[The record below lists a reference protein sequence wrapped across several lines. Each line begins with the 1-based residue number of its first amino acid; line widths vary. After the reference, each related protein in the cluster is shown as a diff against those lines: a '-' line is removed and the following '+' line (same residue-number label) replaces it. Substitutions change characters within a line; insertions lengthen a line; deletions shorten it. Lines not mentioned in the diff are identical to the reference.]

1 MWKKISVLSCLPLC
15 LCINVAHG
23 ASVVSADHKG
33 GYSALVMDEVLQYW
47 TAQGQQDKPTRIL
60 LEIAGDGSLENC
72 RMLSSSGSE
81 KADEMA
87 CESAQKASPFVAHP
101 HNIPSDVYISFW
113 TGEAKAPEKK
123 EESTSAQ
130 DEKVLEGKPSQAS
143 VAEKPLADEQEQAPK
158 ATSEKADTQATAA
171 SEEKAVES
179 PEEKESKATPIS
191 EMDAPAA
198 ENTMVHAG
206 IDYSRPRPIPA
217 SLLPLGKLSGAKL
230 PPSKEPLPAELKKNS
245 KPDADMPKKEKEVS
259 VKESPSKKAP
269 AEQAHKEDA
278 SPETSTGKA
287 TGKATGKSSEDSKEK
302 PLSAEQAHDEKASK
316 DKAAPYAKGKE
327 PFIQENRRG
336 QVMDEV
342 DYYVEKV
349 IRKVRPV
356 VEFPL
361 GLRPGIV
368 SASVVMEIQANGTI
382 TDVYLSSSSRN
393 KALDE
398 ALVAATKKV
407 SGLAAHPTGKPQEL
421 YLIYMVETPKP

>member
-15 LCINVAHG
+15 VCMNLAHG
-23 ASVVSADHKG
+23 ASVVTADHKG

-60 LEIAGDGSLENC
+60 LEISGDGSLESC
-72 RMLSSSGSE
+72 RVLSSSGSE

-101 HNIPSDVYISFW
+101 HNIPSDVYMSFW
-113 TGEAKAPEKK
+113 TGEAKAAKK
-123 EESTSAQ
+123 EGKSTSAQ
-130 DEKVLEGKPSQAS
+130 DEKAVE
-143 VAEKPLADEQEQAPK
+143 EKPLQAQVVEKSLEDAQEQTPK
-158 ATSEKADTQATAA
+158 AASESSDTKNTAANKEKADR
-171 SEEKAVES
+171 KAVES
-179 PEEKESKATPIS
+179 SEKSESASTPEIS
-191 EMDAPAA
+191 APVVK
-198 ENTMVHAG
+198 NTRIHAG
-206 IDYSRPRPIPA
+206 IDYSRPRPTPA
-217 SLLPLGKLSGAKL
+217 GLLPLGDLSGAKL
-230 PPSKEPLPAELKKNS
+230 PPSKETLPDELKKS
-245 KPDADMPKKEKEVS
+245 PKTGASTTQKGKEVS
-259 VKESPSKKAP
+259 VKETPSEKTHKK
-269 AEQAHKEDA
+269 DA
-278 SPETSTGKA
+278 SPKASPEKASGKP
-287 TGKATGKSSEDSKEK
+287 TEEGKEK
-302 PLSAEQAHDEKASK
+302 PLSAEQAHEEKSSEAK
-316 DKAAPYAKGKE
+316 PAPYAKGKE

-368 SASVVMEIQANGTI
+368 SASVVMKIQANGTI

-407 SGLAAHPTGKPQEL
+407 SGLTAHPTGKPQEL